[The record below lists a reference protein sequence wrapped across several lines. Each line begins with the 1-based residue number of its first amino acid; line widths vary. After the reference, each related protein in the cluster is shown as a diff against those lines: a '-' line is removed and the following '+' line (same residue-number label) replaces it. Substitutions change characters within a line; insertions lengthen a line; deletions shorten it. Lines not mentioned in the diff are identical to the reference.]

1 MRSVKNLFLI
11 VSLVAVF
18 AFSGAFLDKWLSNAE
33 AKREVYPDLKT
44 FTEILSLIDKN
55 YVEEPDNKELVQGA
69 IRGMLQTLDPHS
81 SYMTPDQFSEM
92 QVDTSGKFG
101 GLGIQIGM
109 KDGMLTVIAPIEGTP
124 AEKAGIKAGDKIV
137 KVEGESTKGINLH
150 EAVSKLRG
158 PKGSKVTITTF
169 RESDKEFRDVTIIR
183 DIIKVKSVK
192 QKVLEESV
200 GYVKINQFQERTADD
215 LSKALKALADQ
226 NIDSL
231 VLDLR
236 NNPGGLL
243 NSAIDVADQFFPPNK
258 LIVYTKDRS
267 GQRTEFLNHGK
278 YSHYKWPLVVLV
290 NAGSASAS
298 EIVAGA
304 VKDWSRG
311 LILGTRTFGKG
322 SVQTVIPLSDGSGLR
337 LTTSKYYTPADISI
351 QSTGIEPTITVQ
363 LEAKNGETPHSVV
376 REKDL
381 KRHLTNEKEQ
391 KENNATEKEIMP
403 FQVEEKDDIQ
413 LRRAVDILK
422 SWSIFKGLKT
432 STE

>member
-1 MRSVKNLFLI
+1 MKSIRNLFVV
-11 VSLVAVF
+11 VSLFVVL
-18 AFSGAFLDKWLSNAE
+18 AFSGAFLDRWLSDAE
-33 AKREVYPDLKT
+33 AKREVYPDLKI
-44 FTEILSLIDKN
+44 FTEVLSLIDKN
-55 YVEEPDNKELVQGA
+55 YVEEPDNKELIQGA
-69 IRGMLQTLDPHS
+69 IRGMLRTLDPHS

-109 KDGMLTVIAPIEGTP
+109 KEGMLTVIAPIEGTP

-137 KVEGESTKGINLH
+137 KIEGEPTKGIDLH

-169 RESDKEFRDVTIIR
+169 RESDKEFRDVTITR

-192 QKVLEESV
+192 HKVIEDSV
-200 GYVKINQFQERTADD
+200 GYVKINQFQERTAED
-215 LSKALKALADQ
+215 LSEALKKLAEQ

-243 NSAIDVADQFFPPNK
+243 SSAIDVADQFFPPNK

-267 GQRTEFLNHGK
+267 GRRTEFLNRGK
-278 YSHYKWPLVVLV
+278 YTNYTWPLVVLV

-304 VKDWSRG
+304 VKDWNRG
-311 LILGTRTFGKG
+311 LILGTQTFGKG

-337 LTTSKYYTPADISI
+337 LTTSKYYTPGDISI
-351 QSTGIEPTITVQ
+351 QNTGIKPTIIVK

-381 KRHLTNEKEQ
+381 KRHLTNEQEQ
-391 KENNATEKEIMP
+391 KENNITEKEIMP

-422 SWSIFKGLKT
+422 SWSIFKSLQV
-432 STE
+432 SSE